1 MFYAYPSEPKEIELV
16 INEALRKASDRSIEI
31 ESWRAMDIN
40 GSFISSKI
48 EEKIRG
54 SDVLV
59 AEIGALNFNVTY
71 EIGFAIGLGK
81 AIVLTKNKSI
91 KEKAPTIRDVGIFD
105 TIGYS
110 EYENSDEL
118 VQILLHPV
126 SNKLFTGVK
135 KLNKKAPIYLLETKN
150 KTDFSTR
157 ITSRIKKARL
167 FYRSFDPNETPRLS
181 AHDAIKQISESLGVV
196 VPLLSIDNTNH
207 GIHNLRAAFLAGL
220 SMGMSKTVTIL
231 QYGNDPIPI
240 DYRDFVNVYNH
251 FDDINEIIA
260 EFAGQIIQT
269 FQEDLPSDD
278 KPTTSY
284 LQQIDLG
291 ASAAENEMSNL
302 KNYYL
307 KTDQYLKAFRGEA
320 QLVVGRKGS
329 GKSAIFLQIRDK
341 ERSKSK
347 NLVLDLKPEGYIL
360 IKFKEQILTH
370 LEKGTFQHTITAFWE
385 YILLLEICQKI
396 LINDKKR
403 HMMQTELFEPYAEL
417 ERYYKLESSNF
428 GQGDFSERLSRLI
441 EHITIKYNET
451 YHGQTNVRLTTPKIT
466 DILYKNDITVL
477 KEKLKEYLRHKERV
491 IILFDNIDKGW
502 PSSGLD
508 SSDLMIIRTLINASR
523 NLQRSFDKI
532 DVGISPIIFLRND
545 VYELLVKETSDRQ
558 KESKILLDWVDG
570 DLLREV
576 IKLRISSNLEEN
588 TLAFEEYWRRICVSH
603 INGEETSQYLIE
615 RSLMRPRFLI
625 NLINQCKSFAI
636 NFNHSRIEADDI
648 EKGTKSF
655 STDLLTDISYE
666 IQDILPYAQDVLY
679 GFIGSRKN
687 IPYNQLI
694 ASLKEF
700 CQFDE
705 EGKIPEVVN
714 LLLWYGFLGIKIK
727 DEEPK
732 FIYDFNYNNQILN
745 GLIKKNHNE
754 IRYSIN
760 PGFWPALMIS

>member
-1 MFYAYPSEPKEIELV
+1 MFYAYPSELNEIELT
-16 INEALRKASDRSIEI
+16 INEALRKSEERGLNI

-40 GSFISSKI
+40 GSFISTKV
-48 EEKIRG
+48 EEKIREN
-54 SDVLV
+54 DIIV
-59 AEIGALNFNVTY
+59 AEIGILNFNVTY

-81 AIVLTKNKSI
+81 SIVLTKNKSI
-91 KEKAPTIRDVGIFD
+91 KERSPTIRDVGIFD

-118 VQILLHPV
+118 LQILTNPT

-196 VPLLSIDNTNH
+196 IPLLSSTNPNQ
-207 GIHNLRAAFLAGL
+207 GIHNLRAAFLSGL
-220 SMGMSKTVTIL
+220 ALGMSKTVTIL

-240 DYRDFVNVYNH
+240 DYRDFVNIYNH

-260 EFAGQIIQT
+260 EFAGQIIHT
-269 FQEDLPSDD
+269 FQEDLPSDE
-278 KPTTSY
+278 KPDTSY

-291 ASAAENEMSNL
+291 ASAAENEMSYL

-396 LINDKKR
+396 LQNDKKR
-403 HMMQTELFEPYAEL
+403 HMMQSELFEPYSEL
-417 ERYYKLESSNF
+417 EKYYKLESSIF

-451 YHGQTNVRLTTPKIT
+451 YNGQSNVRLTTPKIT
-466 DILYKNDITVL
+466 DILYKNDITLL
-477 KEKLKEYLRHKERV
+477 KDKLKEYLRHKERV

-508 SSDLMIIRTLINASR
+508 RSDLMIIRTLINASR

-532 DVGISPIIFLRND
+532 EVDISPIIFLRND

-576 IKLRISSNLEEN
+576 IKLRISSNLDEN
-588 TLAFEEYWRRICVSH
+588 TLSFEEYWRRICTSH

-636 NFNHSRIEADDI
+636 NFNHTRIEADDI

-679 GFIGSRKN
+679 GFIGSKRN
-687 IPYNQLI
+687 ITYDQLI
-694 ASLKEF
+694 ESLSEF
-700 CQFDE
+700 CQFD
-705 EGKIPEVVN
+705 GDDKIGEVVN

-727 DEEPK
+727 DDDPK

-745 GLIKKNHNE
+745 GLIKKKKDE
-754 IRYSIN
+754 ISYSIN
-760 PGFWPALMIS
+760 PGFWPALMIA